1 MSRVI
6 ELTDGIEPT
15 IAADF
20 YPDDEIE
27 EYNPFVIREP
37 LPYND
42 GELKGIFAHYILQ
55 KFHWRQT
62 IGVVK
67 DWGRCLE
74 EDGLLHII
82 VPSRRWIARNMLQEN
97 IEPHVAPLL
106 FGEYDMPTRSLLSVS
121 DLRAMIDN
129 AGLAC
134 IKAKIGLVKMK
145 INDEEFEAEQIY
157 VVGQKSSYIE
167 ETRDFV

>member
-1 MSRVI
+1 MSKVI

-15 IAADF
+15 MAEQF
-20 YPDDEIE
+20 YPDDKVEI
-27 EYNPFVIREP
+27 YNPFVLREP

-62 IGVVK
+62 ISVVK

-82 VPSRRWIARNMLQEN
+82 VPSRRWIARNMLQES

-106 FGEYDMPTRSLLSVS
+106 YGEYDIPVRSLLSVT
-121 DLRAMIDN
+121 DLRAMIDF

-134 IKAKIGLVKMK
+134 VKAKVGTVVMEIDGEQYK
-145 INDEEFEAEQIY
+145 AEQLY

-167 ETRDFV
+167 DTRDFV